1 MFQTRSSDG
10 ILLYTGNMENGD
22 YFALYLRNGLVT
34 YSFDLGGGTVTVTS
48 NRQYSNGLLH
58 NVSK

>member
-10 ILLYTGNMENGD
+10 ILLYTGNVENGD

-34 YSFDLGGGTVTVTS
+34 YSFDLGGGTVTVAS
-48 NRQYSNGLLH
+48 NRQYSDGLLH
-58 NVSK
+58 NVS